1 MGLKRY
7 FQRVVLGK
15 DDGVIKRPIEQ
26 RENLDES
33 YYQGLHD
40 KHSAY
45 QANNWLLD
53 EPELMKIID
62 GKTVMELGCGNG
74 RFTQI
79 AGQSAK
85 HVYGLDWA
93 RSQLFDD
100 SADNVEF
107 VQADALK
114 ANFPKVDVACSG
126 DVLEHFKPEDV
137 PGLLA
142 KLHDCATVNFHV
154 IACYDDKHSHLTV
167 ESKEW
172 WLAQFQK
179 LDPSYRLLNA
189 GSEKRQVAIVSN
201 WSEPEAA

>member
-1 MGLKRY
+1 MGLKRF

-15 DDGVIKRPIEQ
+15 DDGVIKRPLEQ
-26 RENLDES
+26 RDGLDSE

-45 QANNWLLD
+45 QSNNWLLN
-53 EPELMKIID
+53 EPVLMQMIG

-74 RFTQI
+74 RFTQV
-79 AGQSAK
+79 ASETAK

-100 SADNVEF
+100 SSDNVEF

-114 ANFPKVDVACSG
+114 ATFPTVDVACSG
-126 DVLEHFKPEDV
+126 DVLEHFKPEDIL
-137 PGLLA
+137 GLIA
-142 KLHDCATVNFHV
+142 KLHECATVNFHV
-154 IACYDDKHSHLTV
+154 IACYDDKHSHLTI

-172 WLAQFQK
+172 WLDAFQK
-179 LDPSYRLLNA
+179 HDKAYKLFNA

-201 WSEPEAA
+201 WAG